1 MNLSPLC
8 NALIRRT
15 PVQQLHRMGYA
26 WYGLRILKIFD
37 KQKKAERTMMKTYS
51 AKAADLKPQWYVI
64 DAEGQV
70 LGRLASQ
77 IAQILRGKHKPT
89 FTPHLQSGDFVVV
102 INADKIAVTG
112 RRLDQKVYY
121 RHSQYPGG
129 LKKKTLRQTLEGK
142 YPERALQH
150 AVKGMV
156 MHNRLGA
163 DIMSHLKIYAGPTH
177 PHQAQKPILW
187 TGPEALLKQQPKEAV
202 QAE

>member
-1 MNLSPLC
+1 
-8 NALIRRT
+8 
-15 PVQQLHRMGYA
+15 
-26 WYGLRILKIFD
+26 
-37 KQKKAERTMMKTYS
+37 MMKTYS
-51 AKAADLKPQWYVI
+51 AKAAELKPQWYVI

-102 INADKIAVTG
+102 INAEKIAVTG

-129 LKKKTLRQTLEGK
+129 LKKTTLRQTLTGK

-156 MHNRLGA
+156 MHNRLGE

-177 PHQAQKPILW
+177 PHQAQKPIAW

>member
-1 MNLSPLC
+1 MDF
-8 NALIRRT
+8 
-15 PVQQLHRMGYA
+15 A

-37 KQKKAERTMMKTYS
+37 KQKRAEQAMMKTYS
-51 AKAADLKPQWYVI
+51 AKAADLKPQWYII

-102 INADKIAVTG
+102 INAEKIAVTG
-112 RRLDQKVYY
+112 NRLDQKVYY

-129 LKKKTLRQTLEGK
+129 LKKTTLRQTLVGK

-177 PHQAQKPILW
+177 PHQAQKPIPW
-187 TGPEALLKQQPKEAV
+187 TGPESFLKQQPKEAV
-202 QAE
+202 QTE

>member
-1 MNLSPLC
+1 
-8 NALIRRT
+8 
-15 PVQQLHRMGYA
+15 
-26 WYGLRILKIFD
+26 
-37 KQKKAERTMMKTYS
+37 MMKTYS
-51 AKAADLKPQWYVI
+51 AKAADLQPTWYVI

-89 FTPHLQSGDFVVV
+89 FTPHMPCGDFVVV

-129 LKKKTLRQTLEGK
+129 LKKTTLRQTLEGK
-142 YPERALQH
+142 FPERALVH
-150 AVKGMV
+150 AVRGMV

-163 DIMSHLKIYAGPTH
+163 DIMKHLKVYAGPIH
-177 PHQAQKPILW
+177 PHQAQKPVAW
-187 TGPEALLKQQPKEAV
+187 VGPESLLKQAAEAH
-202 QAE
+202 

>member
-1 MNLSPLC
+1 
-8 NALIRRT
+8 
-15 PVQQLHRMGYA
+15 
-26 WYGLRILKIFD
+26 
-37 KQKKAERTMMKTYS
+37 MMKTYS
-51 AKAADLKPQWYVI
+51 ARASDLKPQWYVI

-129 LKKKTLRQTLEGK
+129 LKKTTLRDARGK
-142 YPERALQH
+142 
-150 AVKGMV
+150 V
-156 MHNRLGA
+156 
-163 DIMSHLKIYAGPTH
+163 S
-177 PHQAQKPILW
+177 
-187 TGPEALLKQQPKEAV
+187 
-202 QAE
+202 